1 MTLLGQGTGA
11 ALTSLLLLSP
21 ITQGNRKLFHR
32 AVLSSGSSLAN
43 SAIVRD
49 PRDVMEQVAA
59 HTQCPITA
67 KFSECLRNINVN
79 TLMDV
84 SIKSQL
90 YSSPVGPYVDGT
102 IVPEHPDLLMR
113 KYSSKYDLLFGVT
126 QSEAYFLFPAFTVSY
141 GVTDTEQRN
150 IIRSLLTSEYQV
162 GGETLEQIVKMVY
175 NEYRDL
181 HQVREDKQINLKML
195 LDIFSDARVVAPVLK
210 SANLHSN
217 NRKSSYM
224 YIFQHTTR
232 HGFYPEQVGSVN
244 GEDLAYIF
252 GMPLVGGTYHF
263 VHNYTEEEK
272 MLSEHFMAYL
282 VNFAK
287 TGDPGSR

>member
-1 MTLLGQGTGA
+1 MTDPVEKIEFYIQHRQQREEQI
-11 ALTSLLLLSP
+11 LSC
-21 ITQGNRKLFHR
+21 ITQAG
-32 AVLSSGSSLAN
+32 
-43 SAIVRD
+43 
-49 PRDVMEQVAA
+49 
-59 HTQCPITA
+59 
-67 KFSECLRNINVN
+67 
-79 TLMDV
+79 
-84 SIKSQL
+84 
-90 YSSPVGPYVDGT
+90 PVD
-102 IVPEHPDLLMR
+102 
-113 KYSSKYDLLFGVT
+113 SW
-126 QSEAYFLFPAFTVSY
+126 
-141 GVTDTEQRN
+141 
-150 IIRSLLTSEYQV
+150 
-162 GGETLEQIVKMVY
+162 QIVKMVY

-224 YIFQHTTR
+224 YIFKHTTR
-232 HGFYPEQVGSVN
+232 HGFYPEQFGSVN